1 MALFSREE
9 FLNFIIENGV
19 VGFFDQ
25 PVTLKSGR
33 KSHWYVN
40 WRTVVG
46 DAYLT
51 DELAGFLIAYLVDKD
66 IPFDTIYGVPD
77 GATKLCVVA
86 QMKWAK
92 QQSNYGKG
100 SHALLMG
107 RGAPK
112 EHGVV
117 RDRFFLGDPAGRIV
131 VVEDVTTTGGSLINA
146 IGALKEAGANVVA
159 AVGLTNRLEKR
170 DDGTGVADA
179 VGTLG
184 VEYHDMSTACEL
196 LPSVSAKLKP
206 SDEIK
211 KAVEKECKENSLNE
225 IKLP

>member
-1 MALFSREE
+1 MAGFSREE
-9 FLNFIIENGV
+9 FLNFIVENQV
-19 VGFFDQ
+19 VGFFDE
-25 PVTLKSGR
+25 PITLKSGR

-40 WRTVVG
+40 WRTVTG

-51 DELAGFLIAYLVDKD
+51 DELADFLIQYLGSKK
-66 IPFDTIYGVPD
+66 IKFDTIYGVPD
-77 GATKLCVVA
+77 GATKLGVVA

-92 QQSNYGKG
+92 KQEGFGKG

-112 EHGVV
+112 EHGVAK
-117 RDRFFLGDPAGRIV
+117 DRFFLGEPTGRVV

-146 IGALKEAGANVVA
+146 IGTLKEAGANVVA
-159 AVGLTNRLEKR
+159 AIGLTNRLEKR
-170 DDGTGVADA
+170 DDGSSVADA
-179 VGTLG
+179 VGALG

-196 LPSVSAKLKP
+196 LPRVSVKLKP

-211 KAVEKECKENSLNE
+211 KAVEKECEENSLNE
-225 IKLP
+225 VKLP